1 MKFYLVLVRGRNF
14 YNKIDWIMKC
24 IDIGDILNKV
34 VNVINL
40 IYFNDVY
47 EV

>member
-1 MKFYLVLVRGRNF
+1 MLEEEIFIIKL
-14 YNKIDWIMKC
+14 KC
-24 IDIGDILNKV
+24 IGIGDILNKV

>member
-1 MKFYLVLVRGRNF
+1 MLEEESFIIKL
-14 YNKIDWIMKC
+14 KC
-24 IDIGDILNKV
+24 IGIGDILNKV